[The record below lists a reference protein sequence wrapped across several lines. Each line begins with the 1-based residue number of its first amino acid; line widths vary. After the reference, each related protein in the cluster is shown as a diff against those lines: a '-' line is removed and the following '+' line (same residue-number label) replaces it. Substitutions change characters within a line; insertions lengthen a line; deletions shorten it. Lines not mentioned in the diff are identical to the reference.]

1 MADALIEQF
10 QAAAELLDVQGSR
23 EALDDA
29 IVRLA
34 AWMELAEEHLTDD
47 DRAVLISLGGLL
59 YREGLRQRTR

>member
-1 MADALIEQF
+1 MTNALIQQF
-10 QAAAELLDVQGSR
+10 QAAAELLDLQGSH

-59 YREGLRQRTR
+59 YREGLRLRS